1 MKKYMSLQMDL
12 PPERSFKQMN
22 KEALIKLEAL
32 NKLQLTEEETAVM
45 LDFFEKQSEEVAVL
59 EAIDTEHV
67 ERMVHVM
74 PMTNILREDVA
85 EKNFTRDELQ
95 EDAPESYD
103 GYWQV
108 PRLVE

>member
-1 MKKYMSLQMDL
+1 
-12 PPERSFKQMN
+12 MN
-22 KEALIKLEAL
+22 KEVLIGLEKL
-32 NKLQLTEEETAVM
+32 NKLQLTEEETEKV
-45 LDFFEKQSEEVAVL
+45 LGFFTAQQEDMSLLNGIE
-59 EAIDTEHV
+59 TEQV

-74 PMTNILREDVA
+74 PLTNVLREDVA
-85 EKNFTRDELQ
+85 IKNFTRDELQ